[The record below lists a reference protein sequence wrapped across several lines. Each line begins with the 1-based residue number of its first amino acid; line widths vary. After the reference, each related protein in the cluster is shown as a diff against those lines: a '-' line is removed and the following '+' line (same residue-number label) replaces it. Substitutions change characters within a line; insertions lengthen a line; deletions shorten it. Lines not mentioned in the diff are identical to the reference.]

1 MIVYHLIIICIFFWF
16 HPFQRAR
23 AEIEKYFRSIIGS
36 NENFKICFRD
46 YLTFRSSK
54 GHLFSKHPRVNQ
66 NYFHN
71 RLGSIKIVRYQIN
84 VLVISNWALPSASG
98 GSKWVWSVQHFKKL
112 KLTFTRFG
120 QMKVVLIK
128 VGDSPTL
135 VLIFKKKST
144 RVFDYHFTQNIKKV
158 PYLLL
163 LGALSWLP

>member
-1 MIVYHLIIICIFFWF
+1 MISPI
-16 HPFQRAR
+16 QRAR

-120 QMKVVLIK
+120 QMKVVLI
-128 VGDSPTL
+128 
-135 VLIFKKKST
+135 FKKKST
-144 RVFDYHFTQNIKKV
+144 RVF
-158 PYLLL
+158 
-163 LGALSWLP
+163 GLPFYAKYQKSSIPTASGGSKLAATLF